1 MLQTIRDKTSGIVA
15 TLFLGAVALVFIFWG
30 AHGLVDFNMGP
41 KTYAAK
47 VDGERIPT
55 ETVRR
60 AWQQRQSQLQ
70 QMLRNELPPDL
81 VKSQQ
86 SALLDQFVQESLLK
100 QRASRYGYHVSDQD
114 LAARVMEYPQFQI
127 DGKFSKDRYNAVVRA
142 SGLTESQFE
151 AELQS
156 GLLIDQLRN
165 AVVESAF
172 VAPYELDR
180 RYAMEKQEREI
191 DYALIAASS
200 FEATTTI
207 TDEQVKK
214 WYDQNQDKYL
224 LPETVN
230 LQYIELTREH
240 AESGIQVTEPA
251 LKEYFEQVK
260 DRFTTQERRHGRHIL
275 ITVGE
280 GVDDAAAKQKAEELT
295 AKAKAGAD
303 FAQLAKDNSKDPGS
317 AQQGGDLGWAQRGM
331 FVGPFEDALF
341 TMSIGEIRGPVKSDF
356 GYHVIK
362 LDEVEAGHVKTFE
375 EAHAEVEADF
385 RKDRAQNIFYD
396 ESQKLADQAF
406 SALTELDSV
415 GKALN
420 LPVKTVTG
428 FTREGGGEFGG
439 EPSVIEAAFSDDVLD
454 RRQNSP
460 LVTVGEDRALVLRVT
475 DHKAAEPRPLESVSA
490 QIREQLK
497 TQRMRE
503 AAAAQGAFA
512 MARLQKGE
520 PWASV
525 ATALKLTAVGKR
537 FMTRQDTVAP
547 PAIVRSAF
555 LAPNTEFS
563 EAKPYFGGV
572 TTYDGNY
579 AVYAVT
585 QVRNADPSKEA
596 ATEKSA
602 RKRRAEVQSGQG
614 EFAAYVDEAERTTKI
629 VKNDKLFE

>member
-428 FTREGGGEFGG
+428 FTREGGGDFGA
-439 EPSVIEAAFSDDVLD
+439 EPSVIEAAFSDDVLE

-460 LVTVGEDRALVLRVT
+460 LVTIGEDRALVLRVT

-572 TTYDGNY
+572 TTDDGNY

>member
-15 TLFLGAVALVFIFWG
+15 TLFLGAVAVVFIFWG

-165 AVVESAF
+165 AVVESAI

-572 TTYDGNY
+572 TTDDGNY

-629 VKNDKLFE
+629 VKNDKIFE

>member
-15 TLFLGAVALVFIFWG
+15 ILFLGAVALVFVFWG
-30 AHGLVDFNMGP
+30 AHGLVDFNIGP

-47 VDGERIPT
+47 VDGQQIPT
-55 ETVRR
+55 EMVRR

-70 QMLRNELPPDL
+70 QMLRNELPPDM

-86 SALLDQFVQESLLK
+86 DMLLNQFVQEALLK
-100 QRASRYGYHVSDQD
+100 QRAERYGYHISDQE
-114 LAARVMEYPQFQI
+114 LAQRVMEMPQFQVE
-127 DGKFSKDRYNAVVRA
+127 GKFSKDRYNALVRNT
-142 SGLTESQFE
+142 GLTETQFE
-151 AELQS
+151 AEMQS
-156 GLLIDQLRN
+156 SLLIEQLRN
-165 AVVESAF
+165 AVIESAF

-180 RYAMEKQEREI
+180 RYAIEKQEREI
-191 DYALIAASS
+191 DYALIPASA
-200 FEATTTI
+200 FEASTSI
-207 TDEQVKK
+207 TDEQVQK
-214 WYDQNQDKYL
+214 WYEENKDKYL

-230 LQYIELTREH
+230 LQYIELTRER
-240 AESGIQVTEPA
+240 AESSIEVTEQG
-251 LKEYFEQVK
+251 LKEYYEQVK

-275 ITVGE
+275 ITVGD
-280 GVDDAAAKQKAEELT
+280 GVDDAAARKKAEELT
-295 AKAKAGAD
+295 AKAKGGAD
-303 FAQLAKDNSKDPGS
+303 FAQLAKESSKDPGS
-317 AQQGGDLGWAQRGM
+317 AQQGGDLGWATRGM

-341 TMSIGEIRGPVKSDF
+341 AMSVGEIRGPVKSDF
-356 GYHVIK
+356 GYHV
-362 LDEVEAGHVKTFE
+362 LQLQEVEAGHVKTFE
-375 EAHAEVEADF
+375 EARAEVEADY

-406 SALTELDSV
+406 AALTELDSV
-415 GKALN
+415 AKTMN
-420 LPVKTVTG
+420 LPVKTLTG
-428 FTREGGGEFGG
+428 FTREGGGEFGE
-439 EPSVIEAAFSDDVLD
+439 EPSVIEAAFSDDVLE

-520 PWASV
+520 TWAGVTS
-525 ATALKLTAVGKR
+525 ALKLTAVGKR
-537 FMTRQDTVAP
+537 FMTRQDGVAP
-547 PAIVRSAF
+547 QAIVRSAF
-555 LAPNTEFS
+555 NAPNNEIS

-572 TTYDGNY
+572 TTDDGNY
-579 AVYAVT
+579 AVYAVM

-596 ATEKSA
+596 ANEKSA
-602 RKRRAEVQSGQG
+602 RLRRAEMQHGQG

-629 VKNDKLFE
+629 VKNEKLFE